1 MGNMKPTAEAGAL
14 TLVLLV
20 QNYRSQIT
28 ALLVKN
34 GVVVND
40 GASDEQVA
48 VLVANLLK
56 VSKSFAKDLNN
67 FIMNPRVAEVVAGGI
82 GQTAEYFRMSG
93 NSYLNVFGQFGDTS
107 VPTDIGYESQ
117 YGLSTTS
124 ASTTTDPVLNSAT
137 TNVSPTSGGSST
149 SWWSGI
155 KENLAGYLSDGI
167 KLIGTLDTNKANAEI
182 ARQHA
187 LAMQAQAQAGG
198 GKVVNTEA
206 GGKTPEEGM
215 GTTTIV
221 VLSLVGVAVLG
232 TVIYFMTRPKN

>member
-1 MGNMKPTAEAGAL
+1 MGNMKPTTEDGAL

-20 QNYRSQIT
+20 QNYRSQIS
-28 ALLVKN
+28 ALLIKN
-34 GVVVND
+34 GVLVND
-40 GASDEQVA
+40 STSDEQIA

-82 GQTAEYFRMSG
+82 GQTAEYFRASG
-93 NSYLNVFGQFGDTS
+93 NSYLNLFGQFLDTE
-107 VPTDIGYESQ
+107 VPTDIGYQSQ
-117 YGLSTTS
+117 YTTVTS
-124 ASTTTDPVLNSAT
+124 SPPTTDPVLNSAT
-137 TNVSPTSGGSST
+137 TNVSPSSGG

-167 KLIGTLDTNKANAEI
+167 KLIGTLDTNKANTAI
-182 ARQHA
+182 ANAQA
-187 LAMQAQAQAGG
+187 QVAQAQAGG
-198 GKVVNTEA
+198 GKLVNTEA
-206 GGKTPEEGM
+206 GDKTPEEGM

-232 TVIYFMTRPKN
+232 AIIYFATRPKN